1 MPNHVPQ
8 LKNYVSNA
16 LNAKTGDFLSKPVFV
31 LSYDMGK
38 TVHWGS
44 ASDIRD
50 IPDQIAANTVTTHY
64 SKNHS
69 LTLQNKADYDR
80 SFSISIGAEYSGV
93 SFSGSARSSLFYHGS
108 LFSDV
113 ASTNALNF
121 YVQTVLAF
129 ERLSDD
135 LDPQFEAALGNL
147 PQNPGSPDAYYDF
160 FDEYGTHYVHAGT
173 MGGVVVVETTIENS
187 LFETFSELEVEAAIS
202 AGYRKAVSSGKLDV
216 EAIYNASS
224 FLSEHRNAIQ
234 IDINVTGGLYNPAGI
249 LSEWFHSIY
258 NTPSILLNLPGMADD
273 SFTSLRPISDL
284 AGNAAVAAN
293 INRLLTHYLAKT
305 DNEDGLFTTPKEVN
319 LGHVYNASSGAGF
332 VVGNLQATANGDRSV
347 LRAYDAHNDNPT
359 DIRATASQHFY
370 TQSDH
375 YIYASSLSMPTPMGT
390 HFTVEGEITFGRPSM
405 TAKIIGIG
413 NSDDNALTPYAD
425 VALNQKLTAPSDG
438 FVVAWVTGSNA
449 ENVAS
454 TIVGK
459 QWISGQAVAVAGSSQ
474 HWWPAFD
481 IHVPTNSFCMPV
493 RKNTEYEV
501 TLQTNGAPVAKA
513 AFVGV
518 SDDFEL
524 QTSSARK
531 HNRVYTAQTDGFLTA
546 FIQTNGN
553 GDRAMVNV
561 FANPNESLLAKHSP
575 FAETSVHDYDGSHIA
590 VPYNT
595 VTVPIAKGS
604 YYKAEFVPTWGS
616 PSITLNWT
624 PFVIKKT

>member
-1 MPNHVPQ
+1 MAASRSV
-8 LKNYVSNA
+8 A
-16 LNAKTGDFLSKPVFV
+16 ITG
-31 LSYDMGK
+31 
-38 TVHWGS
+38 
-44 ASDIRD
+44 
-50 IPDQIAANTVTTHY
+50 
-64 SKNHS
+64 
-69 LTLQNKADYDR
+69 
-80 SFSISIGAEYSGV
+80 
-93 SFSGSARSSLFYHGS
+93 
-108 LFSDV
+108 
-113 ASTNALNF
+113 ASTGIGLAC
-121 YVQTVLAF
+121 VQRFVKKGWRVFAGVRKSADA
-129 ERLSDD
+129 ERLSADFGSAVTP
-135 LDPQFEAALGNL
+135 LVMEVTDPALMAQAAEDAAAALAGARLTGLVANAGVAVPGPLLHL
-147 PQNPGSPDAYYDF
+147 PP
-160 FDEYGTHYVHAGT
+160 E
-173 MGGVVVVETTIENS
+173 
-187 LFETFSELEVEAAIS
+187 ELN
-202 AGYRKAVSSGKLDV
+202 RQL
-216 EAIYNASS
+216 
-224 FLSEHRNAIQ
+224 
-234 IDINVTGGLYNPAGI
+234 DINVTGGLYNPAGI

-561 FANPNESLLAKHSP
+561 YANPNESLLAKHSP